1 MTLARPR
8 QWSGPRWAPASA
20 TAADKADPRDRERS
34 RGRKKTTAGLA
45 VGGFSGE
52 TNGVTVLTKAMRN

>member
-1 MTLARPR
+1 MLARPR
-8 QWSGPRWAPASA
+8 QRRGPRWAPASA
-20 TAADKADPRDRERS
+20 TVADKADPRVRERS

-52 TNGVTVLTKAMRN
+52 TNGTTVFVSLVRI